1 MYYMRTVPLNTN
13 ENESNALCPYRS
25 VYIIHWD
32 DSSFLHL
39 PRIFH
44 YGQPYTMIPNVVIK
58 VVARKNLIISQT
70 RRLKVENFALIAT
83 YSAFYEKITRW
94 NEIKVDKSGMHE
106 HWIDSYP
113 WLLINNTS

>member
-1 MYYMRTVPLNTN
+1 MAFGSLVAEISSKTV
-13 ENESNALCPYRS
+13 
-25 VYIIHWD
+25 
-32 DSSFLHL
+32 
-39 PRIFH
+39 
-44 YGQPYTMIPNVVIK
+44 K
-58 VVARKNLIISQT
+58 ISKT